1 MSHQNEHKNKH
12 KNDNETVGKPE
23 FSRVVQVSDLGTH
36 RKTLDIAAQPG
47 ELAALARRLGVH
59 SLDGFEAQATLQILP
74 NEDVRLDMLFE
85 ATVRQTCVVTLQTMK
100 TKISTS
106 FTTTYSD
113 LSEESWGHDEEEFE
127 DIDEDIEPPEPLIDG
142 KIDLGEAAVE
152 QLALEIDPFPRVKG
166 AKFDGYSTAPKD
178 AAGEDT
184 GKPNPFAV
192 LAQLKPQP
200 DKPD

>member
-1 MSHQNEHKNKH
+1 MSHQNEH
-12 KNDNETVGKPE
+12 NDDDDETVGKPE

-36 RKTLDIAAQPG
+36 SKTLDIAAQPG
-47 ELAALARRLGVH
+47 ELAALARRLGVDG
-59 SLDGFEAQATLQILP
+59 LDGLKVQATLQILP
-74 NEDVRLDMLFE
+74 NDDVRLDLQFE
-85 ATVRQTCVVTLQTMK
+85 ATVRQTCVVTLQSME
-100 TKISTS
+100 TKVSSS
-106 FTTTYSD
+106 FTTTYSETP
-113 LSEESWGHDEEEFE
+113 EESWGHDEEEFE
-127 DIDEDIEPPEPLIDG
+127 DIDEDIEPPEPLVDG

-166 AKFDGYSTAPKD
+166 ATFVGYSTDPKD

-192 LAQLKPQP
+192 LAQLKPRP